1 MQPECHVHF
10 RPSNFEQNRNG
21 GLGFCSGLIFPHDF
35 SCAFAMHAHFY
46 NRFTKKGP
54 FSKCWLK
61 REHPSNLLCPF
72 FSNCKWP
79 FLRNNTKKIPRCIT
93 KCTAVRYTPILRS
106 RVGRTAL
113 FERRRLWVRYV
124 RTSYIQLGFLP
135 PFMRKSIKEDMKRFT
150 FDYKCFCPSVQEEN
164 NVGRVLYYCTYFDKR
179 TWKPWKSL
187 PSWFLFPKQSPKR
200 GKSNVPNARW
210 RNFHKGVA

>member
-21 GLGFCSGLIFPHDF
+21 GLGFCSGLIF
-35 SCAFAMHAHFY
+35 STTLVARSRCMHIFI
-46 NRFTKKGP
+46 TDLQKKRP
-54 FSKCWLK
+54 FSKCWVK
-61 REHPSNLLCPF
+61 REHPSNLLCP

-79 FLRNNTKKIPRCIT
+79 FLRNNTKKVPRCIT
-93 KCTAVRYTPILRS
+93 KRTTIRYTPIRS

-150 FDYKCFCPSVQEEN
+150 FHYKCFCPSVQEEN
-164 NVGRVLYYCTYFDKR
+164 NGVQYCITVLTSTKEH
-179 TWKPWKSL
+179 
-187 PSWFLFPKQSPKR
+187 
-200 GKSNVPNARW
+200 GKGYHHDSCFQNN
-210 RNFHKGVA
+210 H

>member
-1 MQPECHVHF
+1 
-10 RPSNFEQNRNG
+10 
-21 GLGFCSGLIFPHDF
+21 
-35 SCAFAMHAHFY
+35 MHAHFY
-46 NRFTKKGP
+46 NRFTKKRP
-54 FSKCWLK
+54 FSKCWVK
-61 REHPSNLLCPF
+61 REHPSNLLCP

-79 FLRNNTKKIPRCIT
+79 FLRNNTKKVPRCIT
-93 KCTAVRYTPILRS
+93 KRTTIRYTPIRS

-164 NVGRVLYYCTYFDKR
+164 NGVDYCITVR
-179 TWKPWKSL
+179 TSTKNIEKLTIMSL
-187 PSWFLFPKQSPKR
+187 VSKTITKNIQC
-200 GKSNVPNARW
+200 NTRW
-210 RNFHKGVA
+210 RIFHKGVA